1 MDTSTRVELG
11 QMGDFEWNQPFS
23 SGGWF
28 MLRSAPNFTSSKVSG
43 ALISKM
49 DATQHDRGW
58 VLAADNGI
66 ISVELADQAPKE
78 QPAPDK
84 PKKDE
89 SGKEVKEVEAP
100 KVVIPKDTTPMRAI
114 KVSTVNAPADER
126 SVGPPL
132 LYLRRIGQGSRRQ
145 AVRERSAG
153 CHKNNFRHPRSQQ
166 HAHSGAAA
174 TGAEISRRAT
184 SSRYALPGYPSLC
197 AGTDRRR
204 GEEAPVRRLRC
215 GNYQQT
221 SEPVESRSVACGKRV
236 LFRQCG

>member
-11 QMGDFEWNQPFS
+11 QIGDFEWNQPFS

-58 VLAADNGI
+58 DLAAENGI

-84 PKKDE
+84 PKKGVRE
-89 SGKEVKEVEAP
+89 EVKKVEAP
-100 KVVIPKDTTPMRAI
+100 KVVIPKDTD
-114 KVSTVNAPADER
+114 ADAGDQGLDREASAYER
-126 SVGPPL
+126 SVGSPL

-145 AVRERSAG
+145 DLRERSAS
-153 CHKNNFRHPRSQQ
+153 CHKNRFRHTGPQQ
-166 HAHSGAAA
+166 HAHVGAAA
-174 TGAEISRRAT
+174 TGTKISR
-184 SSRYALPGYPSLC
+184 
-197 AGTDRRR
+197 
-204 GEEAPVRRLRC
+204 
-215 GNYQQT
+215 
-221 SEPVESRSVACGKRV
+221 
-236 LFRQCG
+236 